1 MSEALLT
8 TYNSL
13 QTSSGSD
20 FSIKIPEPF
29 KYGYTK
35 IKRWWNKTAP
45 STIYESCA
53 VLEIK
58 DSFIIV
64 SGQSS
69 LRLKIVLVEGELQF
83 FTNGDLPG
91 RGNVERIL
99 VCPKNEI
106 NNLVNYDDYYYDY
119 TERLLK
125 KLTYGNGGL
134 ETEARNDFVEVES
147 GGILL
152 TQEGG
157 FVLAETQV
165 KTKGIV
171 REDLVLHLDAS
182 DSRSYDAQSAPT
194 KWKDIS
200 VRNSTKIGTINRTNQ
215 VLYVDRHEGY
225 FQFEG
230 NGYIEF
236 ESNEDLRLDK
246 GDWTIAYFFRINQAK
261 GTLIDFRSR
270 ANGTADG
277 FSDYL
282 TENGNNI
289 KINSYSNYDG
299 TWYVS
304 DFTLVTGSWYHICF
318 TKKGNTIKVYK
329 NGELKDTLVSDDLA
343 ELNFRSDV
351 LRVGA
356 NYTGNASKSGIG
368 EVLIYKG
375 KALTSDEVK
384 QNHDACMPRFAT

>member
-20 FSIKIPEPF
+20 FTIKIPEPF

-35 IKRWWNKTAP
+35 IKRWWNKSAP

-53 VLEIK
+53 VLEVK

-69 LRLKIVLVEGELQF
+69 LRLKITLVGGELQF

-106 NNLVNYDDYYYDY
+106 NALVNYDDYYYDY
-119 TERLLK
+119 TEQVLK
-125 KLTYGNGGL
+125 KLIYGNGGL
-134 ETEARNDFVEVES
+134 ETDALNNFVEVES
-147 GGILL
+147 GGILM

-165 KTKGIV
+165 KSKGIV
-171 REDLVLHLDAS
+171 REDLILHLDAS
-182 DSRSYDAQSAPT
+182 DSRSYDAESAPT

-200 VRNSTKIGTINRTNQ
+200 ERNSTKIGTINKAGQ
-215 VLYVDRHEGY
+215 VNYIGRHEGY

-230 NGYIEF
+230 DGYIDF
-236 ESNEDLRLDK
+236 DSNEDLKLAK
-246 GDWTIAYFFRINQAK
+246 GDWTIAYFFRINQPV
-261 GTLIDFRSR
+261 GTLLDFRSR
-270 ANGTADG
+270 KDGGDG
-277 FSDYL
+277 FSDYVN
-282 TENGNNI
+282 ERNGI
-289 KINSYSNYDG
+289 KLNTYSNNDG
-299 TWYVS
+299 TWFVS
-304 DFTLVTGSWYHICF
+304 AFRLNCWH
-318 TKKGNTIKVYK
+318 
-329 NGELKDTLVSDDLA
+329 LVSHL
-343 ELNFRSDV
+343 LLKKRQ
-351 LRVGA
+351 
-356 NYTGNASKSGIG
+356 Y
-368 EVLIYKG
+368 
-375 KALTSDEVK
+375 
-384 QNHDACMPRFAT
+384 C